1 MAPVSHPA
9 GDGNVSVVLVL
20 TINEGAQSEHTPWE
34 QDRQGQS
41 VCYNLVKCILFGSF
55 LFVKSEWNSP
65 SEVCLAEKKDTS
77 AVHSFFLFFFL
88 SHCLERSALLLVAS
102 GQRQNDWRCSQVLEV
117 CRMFWFQLLFYSA
130 LSSSTFPL
138 VFTHCL
144 SLAASLCSHHPLQ
157 YSIKFWEL
165 PHRKAFGSP
174 ASSHLLLLGSFWAGK
189 DSYTA
194 LETA

>member
-1 MAPVSHPA
+1 MALVSHPA

-20 TINEGAQSEHTPWE
+20 TIYEGAQSEHTPWE

-55 LFVKSEWNSP
+55 PFVKSEWSSP
-65 SEVCLAEKKDTS
+65 SEGCLAGKKDTS
-77 AVHSFFLFFFL
+77 AVHSFFFFF
-88 SHCLERSALLLVAS
+88 CLERSASSLVAS
-102 GQRQNDWRCSQVLEV
+102 GQRQNDGRCSQLLEV
-117 CRMFWFQLLFYSA
+117 CRMFWFELLFYSA

-144 SLAASLCSHHPLQ
+144 SLAAFLCGHHPLL
-157 YSIKFWEL
+157 SSVKFWAL